1 MIKGC
6 FGEETMRAVWAAAE
20 QCVDIMVQGLEVEEG
35 GVVRDW
41 GSAMVKVSL
50 RRVRSGVRK

>member
-1 MIKGC
+1 
-6 FGEETMRAVWAAAE
+6 MRAVWAAAE